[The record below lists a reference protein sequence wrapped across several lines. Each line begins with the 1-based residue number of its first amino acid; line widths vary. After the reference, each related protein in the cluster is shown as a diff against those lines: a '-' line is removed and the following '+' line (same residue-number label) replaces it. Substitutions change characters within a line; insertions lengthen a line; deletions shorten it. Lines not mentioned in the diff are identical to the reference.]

1 MRCCGKF
8 GSVFWCADVR
18 RLWLASASP
27 RRAQLLA
34 SIGVHVSLL
43 PPPDIDEQPLASE
56 TALAYVTRLAAA
68 KARVGWDILPA
79 GQHAQA
85 AVLGADT
92 AVVLGERILGKP
104 ASQVEARAM
113 LRDLSGRE
121 HRVLSAVTLITADG
135 EYSDVSDTLVR
146 FAELSA
152 DDIERYVAS
161 GEPMDKAGSY
171 AVQGFAAVFVEQIS
185 GSYSGVVGL
194 PLAETGRLLRQAGVG
209 IWQAR

>member
-1 MRCCGKF
+1 M
-8 GSVFWCADVR
+8 R

-34 SIGVHVSLL
+34 VIGVHASLL
-43 PPPDIDEQPLASE
+43 PPPDIDERPLADE
-56 TALAYVTRLAAA
+56 TPLAYVTRLAAA
-68 KARVGWDILPA
+68 KARVGWA
-79 GQHAQA
+79 GLSAEQHPQA

-92 AVVLGERILGKP
+92 AVVLGGRILGKP
-104 ASQVEARAM
+104 SDQAEARAM
-113 LRDLSGRE
+113 LAGLSGRE
-121 HRVLSAVTLITADG
+121 HRVLSAVTVITADG
-135 EYSDVSDTLVR
+135 ESAEVSDTLVR
-146 FAELSA
+146 FATLSA
-152 DDIERYVAS
+152 ADIDRYVAS

-209 IWQAR
+209 IWQTR

>member
-1 MRCCGKF
+1 MRQ
-8 GSVFWCADVR
+8 
-18 RLWLASASP
+18 LWLASASP

-34 SIGVHVSLL
+34 SIGVQASRL
-43 PPPDIDEQPLASE
+43 PPPDIDEQPLAGE
-56 TALAYVTRLAAA
+56 TPLAYVTRLAAT
-68 KARVGWDILPA
+68 KARVGWGGLPA

-104 ASQVEARAM
+104 SDQAEARAM
-113 LRDLSGRE
+113 LSDLSGRE

-135 EYSDVSDTLVR
+135 EYSDVSDTLVC
-146 FAELSA
+146 FANLSPV
-152 DDIERYVAS
+152 DIDRYVAS

-171 AVQGFAAVFVEQIS
+171 GVQGFAAVFVERIS

>member
-1 MRCCGKF
+1 M
-8 GSVFWCADVR
+8 R

-34 SIGVHVSLL
+34 SIGVHASLL
-43 PPPDIDEQPLASE
+43 PPPDIDEQPLAGE
-56 TALAYVTRLAAA
+56 TPLAYVTRLAAA
-68 KARVGWDILPA
+68 KARVGWA
-79 GQHAQA
+79 GLCAEQRPGA

-104 ASQVEARAM
+104 SDHAEASAM
-113 LRDLSGRE
+113 LADLSGRE
-121 HRVLSAVTLITADG
+121 HRVLSAVTVITAEG
-135 EYSDVSDTLVR
+135 ESGDVSDTLVR
-146 FAELSA
+146 FADLSA
-152 DDIERYVAS
+152 TDIDRYVAS

-171 AVQGFAAVFVEQIS
+171 AVQGFAAIFVEQIS

-209 IWQAR
+209 IWQTR

>member
-1 MRCCGKF
+1 M
-8 GSVFWCADVR
+8 R

-34 SIGVHVSLL
+34 SIGVDASPL
-43 PPPDIDEQPLASE
+43 PPPDIDERPLAGE

-68 KARVGWDILPA
+68 KARVGWSSLPA
-79 GQHAQA
+79 GQHAEA

-104 ASQVEARAM
+104 ANQAEARAM
-113 LRDLSGRE
+113 LADLSGRE

-135 EYSDVSDTLVR
+135 EASAVSDTLVR
-146 FAELSA
+146 FATLSA
-152 DDIERYVAS
+152 DDIARYVAS

-171 AVQGFAAVFVEQIS
+171 AVQGFAAVFVEQLS

>member
-1 MRCCGKF
+1 
-8 GSVFWCADVR
+8 
-18 RLWLASASP
+18 
-27 RRAQLLA
+27 
-34 SIGVHVSLL
+34 
-43 PPPDIDEQPLASE
+43 
-56 TALAYVTRLAAA
+56 
-68 KARVGWDILPA
+68 
-79 GQHAQA
+79 
-85 AVLGADT
+85 
-92 AVVLGERILGKP
+92 
-104 ASQVEARAM
+104 M
-113 LRDLSGRE
+113 LTDLSGRE

-152 DDIERYVAS
+152 DDIARYVAS

>member
-1 MRCCGKF
+1 M
-8 GSVFWCADVR
+8 R

-34 SIGVHVSLL
+34 SIGAHASLL
-43 PPPDIDEQPLASE
+43 PPPDLDEQPLTGE
-56 TALAYVTRLAAA
+56 TPLAYVTRLAAA
-68 KARVGWDILPA
+68 KARVGWNGLPA
-79 GQHAQA
+79 CQHAQA

-92 AVVLGERILGKP
+92 AVVLDERILGKP
-104 ASQVEARAM
+104 SDQAEARVM
-113 LRDLSGRE
+113 LADLSGRE

-146 FAELSA
+146 FANLST
-152 DDIERYVAS
+152 DDIDRYVAS

-171 AVQGFAAVFVEQIS
+171 AVQGFAAVFVERIS

>member
-1 MRCCGKF
+1 M
-8 GSVFWCADVR
+8 R

-34 SIGVHVSLL
+34 SIGVQVSLL
-43 PPPDIDEQPLASE
+43 PPPDIDEQPLAGE
-56 TALAYVTRLAAA
+56 APLAYVTRLAAA
-68 KARVGWDILPA
+68 KARVGWA
-79 GQHAQA
+79 GLSAEQRPRA

-104 ASQVEARAM
+104 SDHAEACAM
-113 LRDLSGRE
+113 LADLSGRE
-121 HRVLSAVTLITADG
+121 HRVLSAVTVITAEG
-135 EYSDVSDTLVR
+135 ESGDVSDTLVR
-146 FAELSA
+146 FAPLSA
-152 DDIERYVAS
+152 EDINCYVAS

-194 PLAETGRLLRQAGVG
+194 PLAETGRLLRQADVG

>member
-1 MRCCGKF
+1 M
-8 GSVFWCADVR
+8 R

-34 SIGVHVSLL
+34 SIGVNASLL
-43 PPPDIDEQPLASE
+43 PPPDIDEQPLAGE
-56 TALAYVTRLAAA
+56 TALAYVTRMAAD
-68 KARVGWDILPA
+68 KARVGWDSLPA
-79 GQHAQA
+79 GQHDQA

-104 ASQVEARAM
+104 ADQAEARAM
-113 LRDLSGRE
+113 LMDLSGRE
-121 HRVLSAVTLITADG
+121 HQVLSAVTLITVDG

-146 FAELSA
+146 FANLSA
-152 DDIERYVAS
+152 DDIARYVAS

-171 AVQGFAAVFVEQIS
+171 AVQGFAAVFVERIS

>member
-1 MRCCGKF
+1 MRCCVES
-8 GSVFWCADVR
+8 GSVFWCAEMR

-34 SIGVHVSLL
+34 SIGVDASLL
-43 PPPDIDEQPLASE
+43 APPDIDEQPLAGE
-56 TALAYVTRLAAA
+56 APLAYVTRLAAA
-68 KARVGWDILPA
+68 KARVGWARLSA
-79 GQHAQA
+79 EQRAQA

-92 AVVLGERILGKP
+92 AVVLGQRILGKP
-104 ASQVEARAM
+104 SDQADARAM
-113 LRDLSGRE
+113 LADLSGRE
-121 HRVLSAVTLITADG
+121 HRVLSAVTVITAAG
-135 EYSDVSDTLVR
+135 ENSDVSDTLVR
-146 FAELSA
+146 FATLSGA
-152 DDIERYVAS
+152 DIDRYVAT

-194 PLAETGRLLRQAGVG
+194 PLAETGRLLQQAGVG